1 MHLTVQNATKQNNNL
16 MNLTQSVSLIHEVT
30 NYKKLSSDRP
40 SESMTDLLHSS
51 EKAEEY
57 FRSGVELYV
66 VCTQTVLRQVLRR
79 RHTRRSQQ
87 LLSAFCTSMLLHR
100 PRKNRPFLFFW
111 EKLRQNCTN
120 FPNFF
125 HC

>member
-1 MHLTVQNATKQNNNL
+1 MIHLTVQNATKQNNKL
-16 MNLTQSVSLIHEVT
+16 MDLIQSLSLIHEVT

-66 VCTQTVLRQVLRR
+66 VCTQTV
-79 RHTRRSQQ
+79 SIK
-87 LLSAFCTSMLLHR
+87 TS
-100 PRKNRPFLFFW
+100 FD
-111 EKLRQNCTN
+111 T
-120 FPNFF
+120 
-125 HC
+125 